1 MSSIFSAHNG
11 KQLEI
16 ITGGKKPVK
25 NPQICGSQW
34 MLLNNQ
40 WITKEIKE
48 QIFKNQETN
57 DKENM
62 MIQPPW
68 DAARIVLRKNF
79 IPI

>member
-1 MSSIFSAHNG
+1 
-11 KQLEI
+11 
-16 ITGGKKPVK
+16 
-25 NPQICGSQW
+25 

-62 MIQPPW
+62 MIQPPL
-68 DAARIVLRKNF
+68 DAARIVIRKNF
-79 IPI
+79 IQI

>member
-1 MSSIFSAHNG
+1 
-11 KQLEI
+11 
-16 ITGGKKPVK
+16 
-25 NPQICGSQW
+25 

-40 WITKEIKE
+40 WITEEIKE
-48 QIFKNQETN
+48 QIFKNKETN

>member
-1 MSSIFSAHNG
+1 
-11 KQLEI
+11 
-16 ITGGKKPVK
+16 
-25 NPQICGSQW
+25 